1 MASAE
6 KDSNLFLEL
15 RKKSQPNM
23 SEEQFTQWL
32 ELLEERTGMR
42 LPESR
47 ASFLTTNIKL
57 RMRELGFHDY
67 QAYYDHI
74 LSGSRGKVEWDQLV
88 DRLTVHETRFL
99 RHSATFDLI
108 CQQCLP
114 SKRPIIVRNPPTVN
128 VWSVGCSSGEEPYSL
143 AMAIDEHFAKLDY
156 EYYLGIIASDI
167 SRKSLAKGREGTY
180 SFEQL
185 KTLNPQWLVKYFDKT
200 TAGKFQVKSELRQ
213 RVCFNQ
219 LNILDI
225 GKMPIG
231 NMDVIVCQNVLIY
244 YDRERRM
251 EIVNTLVNY
260 LSPGGVLALAV
271 GEMVSWTHPA
281 LERIAF
287 DNTLAFRKV
296 I

>member
-1 MASAE
+1 
-6 KDSNLFLEL
+6 
-15 RKKSQPNM
+15 
-23 SEEQFTQWL
+23 
-32 ELLEERTGMR
+32 MR

-57 RMRELGFHDY
+57 RMHELGFHDY
-67 QAYYDHI
+67 QTYYDHI

-114 SKRPIIVRNPPTVN
+114 SKKPAIVRNPPTVN

-143 AMAIDEHFAKLDY
+143 AMAIDDHFAKLSY

-167 SRKSLAKGREGTY
+167 SRKSLAQGREGKY
-180 SFEQL
+180 AYEQL
-185 KTLNPQWLVKYFDKT
+185 KTLNPGWLARYFDKT
-200 TAGKFQVKSELRQ
+200 VEGKFQVKSKLRQ

-225 GKMPIG
+225 GNTPIG
-231 NMDVIVCQNVLIY
+231 HMDVIICQNVLIY
-244 YDRERRM
+244 YDQEKRM
-251 EIVNTLVNY
+251 EIVNTLVDY
-260 LSPGGVLALAV
+260 LSPKGVLALAV
-271 GEMVSWTHPA
+271 GEMLNWTHPA

-287 DNTLAFRKV
+287 TNTLAFHKV